1 MTSPNLPQPSLKKLA
16 EAANK
21 WLVPALQVQ
30 SVKATDSK
38 KGA

>member
-1 MTSPNLPQPSLKKLA
+1 MTTNNLPQPSLKKLA

-21 WLVPALQVQ
+21 WLVPAIQVQ
-30 SVKATDSK
+30 SVKAESNK